1 VIRLIIGLLAKTAH
15 VNFLINPGIS
25 RRQNWESWNFF
36 VRRGNNRTAY
46 SRAVIAPTEHQPAG
60 ADLVFQ
66 VEAIFSPTGLLSRAK
81 NFEYRPQQQ
90 QMAVAVARALQN
102 REHLAVEAGTGVG
115 KSLAYLIPAILFAVA
130 QKKKA
135 VVSTHTINLQEQLTE
150 KDLPMLAQILP
161 VKFNFTML
169 KGRANYLC
177 TRRLHKA
184 MQQSGN
190 LFTSSEAEEL
200 QRIYEWSKE
209 TRDGSL
215 SDFDIEPDM
224 KVWAQV
230 CSERGLCSPKICG
243 HPSDFAKD
251 HGVCFFQRA
260 RNRILSS
267 DVLVLNHTLFFTL
280 LGGVDEDIEGGIL
293 FKNDFVIFD
302 EAHQMENVASRH
314 IGLSVSSGQVRYAL
328 NRLWNPRTEKGLL
341 ATLHKGAA
349 VKLVADI
356 LSEADKFFEN
366 VEAACEEIQQNAKH
380 DRFGGGESG
389 GRRRPWTE
397 LRIRRAELVKDN
409 VTLPIQR
416 LREAVGDLIKLSA
429 DKDIGQELVECNRR
443 LAELRDEVKAF
454 LEQSAADHVYWVE
467 RSGKAHK
474 NLALN
479 AAPIDVAEFLR
490 RRLFESDTSIIMTS
504 ATLATDVAQTSGL
517 CRAKGAVV
525 QSGQKEHRSET
536 CATALPFT
544 SFDPK
549 SPMSKPGRNLP
560 HWRQEGT
567 TYFVTFRL
575 ADSVP
580 AVRIKQ
586 FLAERE
592 EWLALHPEPRLEA
605 DEREYHEKFA
615 NRFENWLDTGAGSCV
630 LRQPQAAEKVAAAL
644 RHFDGERY
652 ALGHFVVMP
661 NHVHVL
667 VRPLAGHTLSEILKS
682 WKSFTA
688 REINQS
694 LGRTEALWQ
703 DESFDHIVRTPQA
716 LEQFTEYIRQ
726 NPAKAGLKGGES
738 ILGFGTGV
746 GGPQQITP
754 VEETDTGRRPVPHAQ
769 DTDRRS
775 VPHAQDTDRR
785 SVPRK
790 GGLKYFV
797 RRVGA
802 ESATQLQVGTPFD
815 YERQMK
821 LFVASKMPD
830 PREAGYADAL
840 KHWVAHFVMQ
850 THGKAFVLFTN
861 YKLMQELGERMEPF
875 FNKLGV
881 ACLVQ
886 GRGTPRSTMLERFKD
901 DVDSVLFGTDS
912 FWQGV
917 DVPGEALSNVIITR
931 LPFAVPDH
939 PLIEARIE
947 AIEARGGNSFSE
959 FSLPEAI
966 LKFRQGVGRLIRTK
980 TDTGIIVVLDNRV
993 LTKQYGQAFLD
1004 ALPKCPVEIV

>member
-1 VIRLIIGLLAKTAH
+1 
-15 VNFLINPGIS
+15 
-25 RRQNWESWNFF
+25 
-36 VRRGNNRTAY
+36 
-46 SRAVIAPTEHQPAG
+46 
-60 ADLVFQ
+60 
-66 VEAIFSPTGLLSRAK
+66 
-81 NFEYRPQQQ
+81 
-90 QMAVAVARALQN
+90 MAVAVARALQN

-150 KDLPMLAQILP
+150 KDLPMLAGVLGALAVP

-177 TRRLHKA
+177 TRRLQKA
-184 MQQSGN
+184 MQQAGN
-190 LFTSSEAEEL
+190 LFTSSEADEL

-209 TRDGSL
+209 TTDGSL
-215 SDFDIEPDM
+215 SDFDIEPDL

-230 CSERGLCSPKICG
+230 CSERGLCSPKVCG
-243 HPSDFAKD
+243 FPSDFAKD

-260 RNRILSS
+260 RNRILSA

-302 EAHQMENVASRH
+302 EAHQMEQVASRH

-349 VKLVADI
+349 VKLVTDI

-366 VEAACEEIQQNAKH
+366 VEAACEEIQAETKKNS
-380 DRFGGGESG
+380 FGGEDGSR
-389 GRRRPWTE
+389 GRSPHQSKRAWTE
-397 LRIRRAELVKDN
+397 LRIRRAELVQDN
-409 VTLPIQR
+409 LTLPIQR
-416 LREAVGDLIKLSA
+416 LREAVGDLIKMSE

-443 LAELRDEVKAF
+443 LSELRDEVKAF

-467 RSGKAHK
+467 RGGKAHK

-479 AAPIDVAEFLR
+479 AAPIDVAKFLR

-517 CRAKGAVV
+517 CGPEGKVA
-525 QSGQKEHRSET
+525 QSGQKEHKSET

-544 SFDPK
+544 LFDPRL
-549 SPMSKPGRNLP
+549 PVSKPGRNLP

-580 AVRIKQ
+580 AARIKQ

-605 DEREYHEKFA
+605 DDREYHEKFA
-615 NRFENWLDTGAGSCV
+615 NRLEKWLDAGAGSCV
-630 LRQPQAAEKVAAAL
+630 LRQSQAAGKVAAAL

-652 ALGHFVVMP
+652 VLGHFVVMP

-694 LGRTEALWQ
+694 LGRTGTLWQ
-703 DESFDHIVRTPQA
+703 DESFDHVVRTPQA
-716 LEQFTEYIRQ
+716 LEQFAEYIRQ
-726 NPAKAGLKGGES
+726 NPAKAGLKEGEF
-738 ILGFGTGV
+738 ILGSGTGV

-754 VEETDTGRRPVPHAQ
+754 GEEADTGRKPVP
-769 DTDRRS
+769 R
-775 VPHAQDTDRR
+775 AQDTDRR

-815 YERQMK
+815 YGRQMK

-840 KHWVAHFVMQ
+840 EHWIAHFVKQ

-875 FNKLGV
+875 FNKLRV
-881 ACLVQ
+881 ACFVQ
-886 GRGTPRSTMLERFKD
+886 GKGTPRSTMLEKFKD

-947 AIEARGGNSFSE
+947 AIEARGGNSFGE